1 MRTFHWNAPII
12 GVGALVLSVLLPAL
26 SPLTAGESEAKDA
39 AAAVGPAPHR
49 PLEPK
54 ANLDR
59 SDRMVAFQAL
69 LMALNELGDGMTL
82 SWRRPISQLSGRIK
96 LVAAF
101 RNDEG
106 RVCRRVLYA
115 LARGGQEKEIEAV
128 ACREQDGRW
137 IIAG

>member
-1 MRTFHWNAPII
+1 
-12 GVGALVLSVLLPAL
+12 LLPAL
-26 SPLTAGESEAKDA
+26 SPLRAVESGAKDE
-39 AAAVGPAPHR
+39 AVAIRPAPHG

-59 SDRMVAFQAL
+59 SDRIVAFHAL
-69 LMALNELGDGMTL
+69 QMALNELGDGMTL

-106 RVCRRVLYA
+106 RICRRVLYA
-115 LARGGQEKEIEAV
+115 LARGGQEKEVEAV

-137 IIAG
+137 MIAG